1 MTGIS
6 VIIPVLRDDEALA
19 RLLTRLASMDISEV
33 IIADAEPRE
42 HLPANLTSPD
52 LSITHISTQKGRGP
66 QIKAGID
73 KAKHPYIWVLHADTL
88 PDPKSPEAIQTILSH
103 PQNSLSIFTLT
114 FDRPTPL
121 LRVFSWF
128 ARWESPL
135 STFGDQGYAFR
146 RSDYQSLDI
155 SLENLPLLEDVVLRR
170 TLKQKGRI
178 KRSPLKIITSARRF
192 EKYGVLKTQWLNCL
206 ILWRFWR
213 GETASTLYDIYY
225 GQHLD

>member
-1 MTGIS
+1 VTGIS

-19 RLLTRLASMDISEV
+19 RLLTRLASMDISDI
-33 IIADAEPRE
+33 IIADAEIRD
-42 HLPANLTSPD
+42 HLPLNLIPIG
-52 LSITHISTQKGRGP
+52 LSATHISTQKGRGP

-103 PQNSLSIFTLT
+103 PQISLSIFTLT

-135 STFGDQGYAFR
+135 STFGDQ
-146 RSDYQSLDI
+146 
-155 SLENLPLLEDVVLRR
+155 
-170 TLKQKGRI
+170 GRI